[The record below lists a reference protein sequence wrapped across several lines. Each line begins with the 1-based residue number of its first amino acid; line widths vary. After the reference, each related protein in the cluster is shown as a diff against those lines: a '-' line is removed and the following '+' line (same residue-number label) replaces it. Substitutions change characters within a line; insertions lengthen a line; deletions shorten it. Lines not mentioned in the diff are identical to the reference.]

1 MRGPFRERERAW
13 KLGAAWGRARR
24 DAYPA
29 LWSGLAIRD
38 ARGLSGGG
46 DEQRGVGS
54 CVRVVGAREV
64 REVFLGVSRTALKD
78 ALKKYASLK
87 KCGRIPVVHIT
98 LASTLNRR

>member
-1 MRGPFRERERAW
+1 M
-13 KLGAAWGRARR
+13 
-24 DAYPA
+24 
-29 LWSGLAIRD
+29 
-38 ARGLSGGG
+38 
-46 DEQRGVGS
+46 
-54 CVRVVGAREV
+54 RVVGAREV